1 MNKTQKEAVANLIV
15 WSLCLA
21 FGFFILV
28 EIVFFKAIY
37 YRFHLFYCLLM
48 VAAIAL
54 GLLFIFRKQSPR
66 EVDSDERDRL
76 IKLRAA
82 LVSFVSVW
90 ILLAAVTFICRFAV
104 GIEGVVSVW
113 ALSIINFVVFLA
125 AMMIYW
131 IAILVQYWNG
141 DAHGEKR
148 SKKSDSPAAI

>member
-1 MNKTQKEAVANLIV
+1 MNKTQKEAVANLII

-28 EIVFFKAIY
+28 EIVFLKAIY

-54 GLLFIFRKQSPR
+54 GLLFIFRKQSPK

-90 ILLAAVTFICRFAV
+90 ILLAATTLICRFAV
-104 GIEGVVSVW
+104 GIEGAVSVW
-113 ALSIINFVVFLA
+113 VLSIINFVVFLA
-125 AMMIYW
+125 AMMVYW
-131 IAILVQYWNG
+131 VAILVQYGRGGKEN
-141 DAHGEKR
+141 E
-148 SKKSDSPAAI
+148 

>member
-1 MNKTQKEAVANLIV
+1 MNKTQKEAVANLII
-15 WSLCLA
+15 WSLCLG
-21 FGFFILV
+21 FGFFLLV
-28 EIVFFKAIY
+28 EIVFLKAIY

-48 VAAIAL
+48 VTAIVL
-54 GLLFIFRKQSPR
+54 GLLFIFRKQSPK

-90 ILLAAVTFICRFAV
+90 ILLAVVTLTCRFAV
-104 GIEGVVSVW
+104 GIEGAVSVW

-131 IAILVQYWNG
+131 IAVLVQYGRGGKEN
-141 DAHGEKR
+141 E
-148 SKKSDSPAAI
+148 